1 MFNHVRSEEPTGKRE
16 GKIVARK
23 PSIQTKYSIIF
34 LATLLLVVSAFAAGL
49 GKLRDEVLR
58 NEAEAIADQVVS
70 FRAWVAGSGMVW
82 VHNLVPG
89 FPDYLARKDD
99 GHGGFFYGKNP
110 ALATRELSVIA
121 NRTSKRATFLVTSDD
136 YRQPANKPDAFELQA
151 IQTFKSNPKLNF
163 TQTYEKGTYRYAR
176 PIFVKKGCLKCH
188 GNPEDAPP
196 EVISKYGNKKAFGYK
211 VGDIRGIVSVKL
223 PSIGWQRL
231 LPILT
236 NPLVIAL
243 VVLAFAINFIF
254 TQRFIIRRLT
264 RLTDDANAI
273 ARGKLD
279 TTLEYTP
286 PEKSNDEIDHA
297 YHAVNL
303 LKKSLI
309 IVLKRSRGK

>member
-1 MFNHVRSEEPTGKRE
+1 M
-16 GKIVARK
+16 ARK
-23 PSIQTKYSIIF
+23 MSIQTKYSFIF
-34 LATLLLVVSAFAAGL
+34 LATLLLVVGAFAAGL
-49 GKLRDEVLR
+49 GTLRDEVLR
-58 NEAEAIADQVVS
+58 NEAEAIADQVIS

-82 VHNLVPG
+82 VHKLVPG
-89 FPDYLARKDD
+89 FPDYLAKKDD

-121 NRTSKRATFLVTSDD
+121 NRTSRRATFLVTSDD
-136 YRQPANKPDAFELQA
+136 YRQKANKPDAFELQA
-151 IQTFKSNPKLNF
+151 IQTFKNDPGLKY
-163 TQTYEKGTYRYAR
+163 TETYEGGIYRYAR

-196 EVISKYGNKKAFGYK
+196 EVISKYGDKKAFGYK
-211 VGDIRGIVSVKL
+211 VGDIRGIVSVKI

-236 NPLVIAL
+236 NPFVIAL
-243 VVLAFAINFIF
+243 VVLAFAMNFLF

-264 RLTDDANAI
+264 RLTEDANAI

-279 TTLEYTP
+279 TPLDYTP
-286 PEKSNDEIDHA
+286 PDKSNDEIDHA

-309 IVLKRSRGK
+309 IVLKRSRRK